1 MPTKLEEVQ
10 KSFAPIIFII
20 AGVLR
25 QHAQAGVVKAPETLL
40 CAEILHALT
49 KVYSSCEIK
58 LV

>member
-1 MPTKLEEVQ
+1 MATKLEEVQ
-10 KSFAPIIFII
+10 KSFSPIIFIV

-25 QHAQAGVVKAPETLL
+25 EHSKGGVVKASEIVL

-49 KVYSSCEIK
+49 KVYSSCEVK